1 MDFGSAANLEPK
13 GWNILGGGGSNNN
26 YWGLEDGNRVAISP
40 IYCAPEVFV
49 DRNRAPLVFDLFSS
63 ALLFCQLLLGYLE
76 ERVDAGFHQQLQQT
90 NWDLNLWLSRELAS
104 KLRPKGLDQALEY
117 LGDRP
122 GLSAFLQSLLQADPR
137 DRPTAPEATPW
148 EIPKTFT
155 KSQANSDLVDDDKI
169 ATLETLDGPFFG
181 MVIESMEICELPTVS
196 RPLHFVA
203 TFSRKKP
210 LGLVFSEVDED
221 SKDDDTETTA
231 SHLRLEATKD
241 ALPGEVFIKEI
252 IPGGQADEL
261 GIFEIGDRLQG
272 IGVPI
277 LHFHEAL
284 LPVVRVGKSTQRITP
299 NQRSKRGRCD
309 GNILV

>member
-1 MDFGSAANLEPK
+1 
-13 GWNILGGGGSNNN
+13 
-26 YWGLEDGNRVAISP
+26 
-40 IYCAPEVFV
+40 
-49 DRNRAPLVFDLFSS
+49 
-63 ALLFCQLLLGYLE
+63 
-76 ERVDAGFHQQLQQT
+76 
-90 NWDLNLWLSRELAS
+90 
-104 KLRPKGLDQALEY
+104 
-117 LGDRP
+117 
-122 GLSAFLQSLLQADPR
+122 
-137 DRPTAPEATPW
+137 
-148 EIPKTFT
+148 
-155 KSQANSDLVDDDKI
+155 
-169 ATLETLDGPFFG
+169 

>member
-1 MDFGSAANLEPK
+1 MLVHNSSLILLDFGSAANLEPK

-49 DRNRAPLVFDLFSS
+49 DRNRAPLAFDLFSS

-76 ERVDAGFHQQLQQT
+76 ERVDDGFHQQLQQT

-155 KSQANSDLVDDDKI
+155 KGTSQ
-169 ATLETLDGPFFG
+169 FRFG
-181 MVIESMEICELPTVS
+181 
-196 RPLHFVA
+196 
-203 TFSRKKP
+203 
-210 LGLVFSEVDED
+210 
-221 SKDDDTETTA
+221 
-231 SHLRLEATKD
+231 
-241 ALPGEVFIKEI
+241 
-252 IPGGQADEL
+252 
-261 GIFEIGDRLQG
+261 
-272 IGVPI
+272 
-277 LHFHEAL
+277 
-284 LPVVRVGKSTQRITP
+284 
-299 NQRSKRGRCD
+299 
-309 GNILV
+309 